1 LRERKGWGRR
11 RQRNPEAQNLRWGHR
26 EDRKIAKS
34 LRAGAAVLI
43 GAFIW
48 GAATGSAAAQGSVYQ
63 ATLGEKNQKTAEIS
77 TEDVRSILAD
87 GSAILLD
94 SRPRAQYVAGHIA
107 GARNVAPPANAPAS
121 DYVAAVENVV
131 QGDKRKALVLYCNGQ
146 YCQASRTLGD
156 QLVAAGFT
164 NVRRY
169 QLGLPMWRALNGL
182 VEIELEGILRI
193 YRIDQTAVF
202 LDARPAADFTKLS
215 LPGTY
220 NMPADG
226 LANRGLRNAPL
237 PNNDFNTRVVLFG
250 HDFVQARALAEA
262 IAKTPFQNVSY
273 FPGTFEALVAA
284 LQESIA
290 SRR

>member
-1 LRERKGWGRR
+1 M
-11 RQRNPEAQNLRWGHR
+11 
-26 EDRKIAKS
+26 AK
-34 LRAGAAVLI
+34 LHRAGAAALL

-48 GAATGSAAAQGSVYQ
+48 GAAIGNAAAQGSVYQ
-63 ATLGEKNQKTAEIS
+63 ATLGEKSQKTAEIS
-77 TEDVRSILAD
+77 TEEVRRILAD

-121 DYVAAVENVV
+121 DYVAAVENLI

-169 QLGLPMWRALNGL
+169 QLGLPIWRALNGL

-250 HDFVQARALAEA
+250 HDFAQARALAEA

-284 LQESIA
+284 LQDSIA